1 MIYITI
7 FTYLFVLSFYYDV
20 LGYRKNY
27 NFHFVVALSVLILVS
42 GLRYRLGA
50 DTAIYMYYY
59 NHYCH
64 DIFHL
69 TQRDFSGGVYE
80 YEPLWVIL
88 NSLCKTFTDDFWPV
102 QLMTSI
108 IHISAWS
115 YFVKKV
121 CPNFCFLML
130 VFFFL
135 FEWFHM
141 DFVLMREAIALGM
154 FLLAVLSLN
163 NKQYIKMV
171 FWVLMAFLFHKFSI
185 MVFLMFFLYYKLLS
199 RHVKVGYGLVVF
211 LMILGLVYEGWVWEV
226 IGRIIGVDSMYSQR
240 LSSYA
245 NSEYYGSSQMNWKGR
260 MVLYVSIGFYMLIL
274 RLLQDKIAVYIQLN
288 KRIVETAIVLS
299 AIILT
304 IKDSV
309 MIFYRVYDYF
319 HTFTSL
325 LLIVFLVNL
334 ANTKYYLKYKIVLF
348 VIFMLFPLRLFY
360 SSYVKA
366 SWGGHGDVKRITEF
380 VPYSSVLLPE
390 RDDVREKKILNTKK
404 VN

>member
-50 DTAIYMYYY
+50 DTAVYMYYY

-380 VPYSSVLLPE
+380 VPYSSVLSPE

>member
-1 MIYITI
+1 MIYIVI
-7 FTYLFVLSFYYDV
+7 FTYLFVLAFYCDV
-20 LGYRKNY
+20 LGYRKYY
-27 NFHFVVALSVLILVS
+27 NLHFIVALSILILVS

-50 DTAIYMYYY
+50 DTAIYMFYY

-69 TQRDFSGGVYE
+69 TPRDFSGGIYE

-108 IHISAWS
+108 IHISAWG

-154 FLLAVLSLN
+154 FLMAVLSLN
-163 NKQYIKMV
+163 KKQYIKMLFFV
-171 FWVLMAFLFHKFSI
+171 SIAFLFHKFSI
-185 MVFLMFFLYYKLLS
+185 GVFLMFFLYYVLFS
-199 RHVKVGYGLVVF
+199 RYVKVGYGLVLF
-211 LMILGLVYEGWVWEV
+211 FMILGMVYEGWVWEIV
-226 IGRIIGVDSMYSQR
+226 GRVIGVDSMYAQR

-245 NSEYYGSSQMNWKGR
+245 NSEYYGSSHLNWIGR
-260 MVLYVSIGFYMLIL
+260 IVLYTLIGFYLVVL
-274 RLLQDKIAVYIQLN
+274 RLIQNKMTDYIILN
-288 KRIVETAIVLS
+288 KRIMETAILLS

-304 IKDSV
+304 IRDSV
-309 MIFYRVYDYF
+309 QIIYRVYDYF

-325 LLIVFLVNL
+325 LLVLFLIQMV
-334 ANTKYYLKYKIVLF
+334 NTKFYQKYKIVLF
-348 VIFMLFPLRLFY
+348 VIFMFFPVRIFY
-360 SSYVKA
+360 SSYIKA

-380 VPYSSVLLPE
+380 VPYSSVLSPE
-390 RDDVREKKILNTKK
+390 RDEVREKKIMNSKNIK
-404 VN
+404 